1 MTKIKFLI
9 FLILGI
15 FIFHWVYKF
24 FAGPESIQ
32 LILNAKYKIFYLII
46 AHIPT
51 LYFDSL
57 AWLILMVKN
66 KLSMKTAFIITWI
79 SQTSGKVIPSGNITG
94 EFVRFYLA
102 RRSGQKFSEASS
114 TVLMDLFIATFSLF
128 IIGLAALIFIV
139 FSIKSNL
146 ILNQFQYLILA
157 FSLISFGT
165 LFFLLI
171 IRKRVISKFL
181 VSTKKF
187 EFLNK
192 KNIYNLL
199 RLDISLNKLS
209 QRKWRLLSAVVLRL
223 IGWIAGA
230 FEIYIFFWI
239 IGVDAKVTDVII
251 IESVTAII
259 RSAAFFIPSA
269 IGVQELAFV
278 IIGELVGFSSIVS
291 FSVAIGRRL
300 REIMVGIPAI
310 ITWIFIFRKQS
321 NHFN

>member
-1 MTKIKFLI
+1 MKKFKFFIFLI
-9 FLILGI
+9 FGI

-24 FAGPESIQ
+24 FAGPESIK

-51 LYFDSL
+51 LFFDTL
-57 AWLILMVKN
+57 AWAILMVKN
-66 KLSMKTAFIITWI
+66 KLSIKTTFVITWI
-79 SQTSGKVIPSGNITG
+79 SQTSGKFIPSGNITG

-102 RRSGQKFSEASS
+102 RRSGQKFSDASS
-114 TVLMDLFIATFSLF
+114 SVLMDLFIATFSLF
-128 IIGLAALIFIV
+128 IIGLLALIFIV
-139 FSIKSNL
+139 FSLKSNF
-146 ILNQFQYLILA
+146 ILDKYQYLIMALV
-157 FSLISFGT
+157 LISLGS

-171 IRKRVISKFL
+171 IRKRIISKL
-181 VSTKKF
+181 LASTKKF
-187 EFLNK
+187 EFLSK
-192 KNIYNLL
+192 KNVYNLI

-209 QRKWRLLSAVVLRL
+209 FRKKLLLSAITLRL

-230 FEIYIFFWI
+230 FEIYIFLWI

-278 IIGELVGFSSIVS
+278 IVGELVGYSGIVS
-291 FSVAIGRRL
+291 FSIAMGRRL

-310 ITWIFIFRKQS
+310 ITWIFIIKKQS
-321 NHFN
+321 NYLN

>member
-1 MTKIKFLI
+1 MTKIKFLF
-9 FLILGI
+9 FLALGI

-24 FAGPESIQ
+24 FAGPESIK
-32 LILNAKYKIFYLII
+32 LILNAKYKIFYLVI

-57 AWLILMVKN
+57 AWIILMKN

-79 SQTSGKVIPSGNITG
+79 SQTSGKFIPSGNITG

-102 RRSGQKFSEASS
+102 RRSGHKFSEASS

-128 IIGLAALIFIV
+128 LIGLAALIFIV
-139 FSIKSNL
+139 FSLKSNL

-157 FSLISFGT
+157 FSLISLGT

-181 VSTKKF
+181 VITKKI
-187 EFLNK
+187 EFLSK
-192 KNIYNLL
+192 KNIFNLL

-209 QRKWRLLSAVVLRL
+209 HRKWRLLNAVVLRL
-223 IGWIAGA
+223 MGWIAGA
-230 FEIYIFFWI
+230 FEIYVFLWV
-239 IGVDAKVTDVII
+239 IGVDAKISDVII

-278 IIGELVGFSSIVS
+278 IVGELVGYSSIVS

-310 ITWIFIFRKQS
+310 ITWIIIFRKQS

>member
-1 MTKIKFLI
+1 MTKIKFLL

-15 FIFHWVYKF
+15 FLFHWVYKF
-24 FAGPESIQ
+24 FAGPESIK
-32 LILNAKYKIFYLII
+32 LILNAKYEILYLII

-66 KLSMKTAFIITWI
+66 KLSTKTAFIITWI
-79 SQTSGKVIPSGNITG
+79 SQTSGKFIPSGNITG
-94 EFVRFYLA
+94 EFIRFYLA

-128 IIGLAALIFIV
+128 IIGLVALIFV
-139 FSIKSNL
+139 FFSIKSDL

-157 FSLISFGT
+157 FSLISLGT
-165 LFFLLI
+165 LFFVFI

-181 VSTKKF
+181 VRTKKF
-187 EFLNK
+187 QFLNK

-209 QRKWRLLSAVVLRL
+209 HRKFRLLSAVVLRL
-223 IGWIAGA
+223 IGWISGA

-239 IGVDAKVTDVII
+239 IGVDAKVTDVLI

-278 IIGELVGFSSIVS
+278 IVGELVGYSSIVS

-310 ITWIFIFRKQS
+310 IAWIFIFRKQS

>member
-1 MTKIKFLI
+1 MKKFKFLI
-9 FLILGI
+9 FLIFGI
-15 FIFHWVYKF
+15 FLFHWVYKF
-24 FAGPESIQ
+24 FAGPESIE
-32 LILNAKYKIFYLII
+32 LILNARFKIFYLII

-57 AWLILMVKN
+57 AWVILMVKN
-66 KLSMKTAFIITWI
+66 KLSTQTAFVITWI
-79 SQTSGKVIPSGNITG
+79 SQTSGKFIPSGNITG

-102 RRSGQKFSEASS
+102 RRSGQNFSEASS
-114 TVLMDLFIATFSLF
+114 TVLMDLFIATFSLL
-128 IIGLAALIFIV
+128 IIGLLSLMFIIF
-139 FSIKSNL
+139 SLKSNF

-157 FSLISFGT
+157 LFFIALGS
-165 LFFLLI
+165 LFFLLV
-171 IRKRVISKFL
+171 IRKRVISKLL

-192 KNIYNLL
+192 KNIFNLI
-199 RLDISLNKLS
+199 RLDLSLNKLS
-209 QRKWRLLSAVVLRL
+209 YRKGRLLSAVTLRL

-230 FEIYIFFWI
+230 FEIYIFLWI

-251 IESVTAII
+251 LESVTAII

-278 IIGELVGFSSIVS
+278 IVGELVGYSSIVS

-310 ITWIFIFRKQS
+310 ITWIFIIRKQS
-321 NHFN
+321 NYFN

>member
-1 MTKIKFLI
+1 MMKIKFLI

-32 LILNAKYKIFYLII
+32 LIMNAKYKIFYLII

-57 AWLILMVKN
+57 AWIMLMMKN
-66 KLSMKTAFIITWI
+66 KLSTKSAFIITWI
-79 SQTSGKVIPSGNITG
+79 SQTSGKFIPSGNITG

-102 RRSGQKFSEASS
+102 RRNGQKFSEASS

-139 FSIKSNL
+139 FSLKSNL

-157 FSLISFGT
+157 FSLISLGT

-181 VSTKKF
+181 VITKKF
-187 EFLNK
+187 EFLSK
-192 KNIYNLL
+192 KNIFNLL

-209 QRKWRLLSAVVLRL
+209 HRKWRLLNAVVLRL
-223 IGWIAGA
+223 MGWIAGA
-230 FEIYIFFWI
+230 FEIYVFFWV
-239 IGVDAKVTDVII
+239 IGVDAKITDVII

-278 IIGELVGFSSIVS
+278 IVGELVGYSSIVS

-300 REIMVGIPAI
+300 REIMVGIPSI
-310 ITWIFIFRKQS
+310 ITFIIIFRKQS

>member
-1 MTKIKFLI
+1 MAKIKFLI
-9 FLILGI
+9 FLILGF

-24 FAGPESIQ
+24 FAGPESIK

-46 AHIPT
+46 AHLPT

-57 AWLILMVKN
+57 AWIILMVKN
-66 KLSMKTAFIITWI
+66 KLSMTQAFVITWI
-79 SQTSGKVIPSGNITG
+79 SQTSGKFIPSGNITG
-94 EFVRFYLA
+94 EFVRFFLA
-102 RRSGQKFSEASS
+102 RKSGQKFSEASS

-146 ILNQFQYLILA
+146 IFNQFQYLILA
-157 FSLISFGT
+157 FSLISLGT

-209 QRKWRLLSAVVLRL
+209 HRKSRLLGAILLRL
-223 IGWIAGA
+223 IGWISGA

-251 IESVTAII
+251 IESVTSII

-269 IGVQELAFV
+269 IGIQELAFV
-278 IIGELVGFSSIVS
+278 IVGELVGYSSIVS

-321 NHFN
+321 NDFN

>member
-1 MTKIKFLI
+1 MTKIKFLF
-9 FLILGI
+9 FLALGI

-24 FAGPESIQ
+24 FAGPESIK
-32 LILNAKYKIFYLII
+32 LILNAKYKIFYLVI

-57 AWLILMVKN
+57 AWIILMKN

-79 SQTSGKVIPSGNITG
+79 SQTSGKFIPSGNITG

-102 RRSGQKFSEASS
+102 RRSGQNFSEASS

-128 IIGLAALIFIV
+128 LIGLAALIFIV
-139 FSIKSNL
+139 FSLKSNL

-157 FSLISFGT
+157 FSLISLGT

-181 VSTKKF
+181 VITKKI
-187 EFLNK
+187 EFLSK
-192 KNIYNLL
+192 KNIFNLL

-209 QRKWRLLSAVVLRL
+209 HRKWRLLNAVVLRL
-223 IGWIAGA
+223 MGWIAGA
-230 FEIYIFFWI
+230 FEIYVFFWV
-239 IGVDAKVTDVII
+239 IGVDAKITDVII

-278 IIGELVGFSSIVS
+278 IVGELVGYSSIVS

-310 ITWIFIFRKQS
+310 ITWIIIFRKQS

>member
-1 MTKIKFLI
+1 MTKIKFLF
-9 FLILGI
+9 FLALGI

-24 FAGPESIQ
+24 FAGPESIK
-32 LILNAKYKIFYLII
+32 LILNAKYKIFYLVI

-57 AWLILMVKN
+57 AWIILMKN

-79 SQTSGKVIPSGNITG
+79 SQTSGKFIPSGNITG

-102 RRSGQKFSEASS
+102 RRNGQKFSEASS

-128 IIGLAALIFIV
+128 LIGLAALIFIV
-139 FSIKSNL
+139 FSLKSNL

-157 FSLISFGT
+157 FSLISLGT

-181 VSTKKF
+181 VITKKF
-187 EFLNK
+187 EFLSK
-192 KNIYNLL
+192 KNIFNLL

-209 QRKWRLLSAVVLRL
+209 HRKWRLLSAVVLRL

-230 FEIYIFFWI
+230 FEIYIFFL
-239 IGVDAKVTDVII
+239 DY
-251 IESVTAII
+251 
-259 RSAAFFIPSA
+259 RC
-269 IGVQELAFV
+269 
-278 IIGELVGFSSIVS
+278 
-291 FSVAIGRRL
+291 
-300 REIMVGIPAI
+300 
-310 ITWIFIFRKQS
+310 
-321 NHFN
+321 

>member
-1 MTKIKFLI
+1 MKKFKFLI
-9 FLILGI
+9 FLIIGI

-24 FAGPESIQ
+24 FAGPESIK
-32 LILNAKYKIFYLII
+32 LILDAKYKIFYLII

-57 AWLILMVKN
+57 AWTTLMIKN
-66 KLSMKTAFIITWI
+66 KLSMKKSLLITWI
-79 SQTSGKVIPSGNITG
+79 SQTSGKFIPTGNITG
-94 EFVRFYLA
+94 EFLRFYFA

-128 IIGLAALIFIV
+128 IIGLVTLIFII
-139 FSIKSNL
+139 FSFKSNF

-157 FSLISFGT
+157 FFLISLGLL
-165 LFFLLI
+165 LFVLI
-171 IRKRVISKFL
+171 IRKRIISKFL
-181 VSTKKF
+181 VSTKKI

-192 KNIYNLL
+192 RSIFNLL

-209 QRKWRLLSAVVLRL
+209 YKKGRLLSAVAFRL
-223 IGWIAGA
+223 IGWISGA
-230 FEIYIFFWI
+230 LEIYVFFLI
-239 IGVDAKVTDVII
+239 IGMDTKVTDVII

-278 IIGELVGFSSIVS
+278 IVGELVGYSSIVS

-310 ITWIFIFRKQS
+310 ITWIFIFRTKS
-321 NHFN
+321 N

>member
-1 MTKIKFLI
+1 MKKFKFFIFLI
-9 FLILGI
+9 FGI

-24 FAGPESIQ
+24 FAGPESIK

-51 LYFDSL
+51 LFFDTL
-57 AWLILMVKN
+57 AWAILMVKN
-66 KLSMKTAFIITWI
+66 KLSIKTTFVITWI
-79 SQTSGKVIPSGNITG
+79 SQTSGKFIPSGNITG

-102 RRSGQKFSEASS
+102 RRSGQKFSDASS
-114 TVLMDLFIATFSLF
+114 SVLMDLFIATFSLF
-128 IIGLAALIFIV
+128 IIGLLALIFIV
-139 FSIKSNL
+139 FSLKSNF
-146 ILNQFQYLILA
+146 ILDKYQYLIMALV
-157 FSLISFGT
+157 LISLGS

-171 IRKRVISKFL
+171 IRKRIISKL
-181 VSTKKF
+181 LASTKKI
-187 EFLNK
+187 EFLSK
-192 KNIYNLL
+192 KNVYNLI

-209 QRKWRLLSAVVLRL
+209 YRKKLLLSAITLRL

-230 FEIYIFFWI
+230 FEIYIFLWI

-278 IIGELVGFSSIVS
+278 IVGELVGYSGIVS
-291 FSVAIGRRL
+291 FSIAMGRRL

-310 ITWIFIFRKQS
+310 ITWIFIIRKQS
-321 NHFN
+321 NYLN

>member
-9 FLILGI
+9 FLILGF

-24 FAGPESIQ
+24 FAGPESIK

-57 AWLILMVKN
+57 AWTILMVKN
-66 KLSMKTAFIITWI
+66 KLSTTQAFVITWI
-79 SQTSGKVIPSGNITG
+79 SQTSGKFIPSGNITG
-94 EFVRFYLA
+94 EFVRFFLA

-157 FSLISFGT
+157 FSLISSGT

-181 VSTKKF
+181 VCTKKF

-209 QRKWRLLSAVVLRL
+209 HRKSRLLGAILLRL
-223 IGWIAGA
+223 IGWISGA

-251 IESVTAII
+251 IESVTSII

-269 IGVQELAFV
+269 IGIQELAFV
-278 IIGELVGFSSIVS
+278 IVGELVGYSSIVS

-321 NHFN
+321 NDFN

>member
-1 MTKIKFLI
+1 MTKIKFLF
-9 FLILGI
+9 FLALGI

-24 FAGPESIQ
+24 FAGPESIK
-32 LILNAKYKIFYLII
+32 LILNAKYKIFYLVI

-57 AWLILMVKN
+57 AWIILMKN

-79 SQTSGKVIPSGNITG
+79 SQTSGKFIPSGNITG

-102 RRSGQKFSEASS
+102 RRSGQNFSEASS

-128 IIGLAALIFIV
+128 LIGLAALIFIV
-139 FSIKSNL
+139 FSLKSNL

-157 FSLISFGT
+157 FSLISLGT

-181 VSTKKF
+181 VITKKI
-187 EFLNK
+187 EFLSK
-192 KNIYNLL
+192 KNIFNLL

-209 QRKWRLLSAVVLRL
+209 RRKWRLLNAVVLRL
-223 IGWIAGA
+223 MGWVAGA
-230 FEIYIFFWI
+230 FEIYVFLWV
-239 IGVDAKVTDVII
+239 IGVDAKISDVII

-278 IIGELVGFSSIVS
+278 IVGELVGYSSIVS

-310 ITWIFIFRKQS
+310 ITWIIIFRKQS

>member
-1 MTKIKFLI
+1 MKKFEFFI

-24 FAGPESIQ
+24 FAGPESLK
-32 LILNAKYKIFYLII
+32 LILNAKYKIFYLVI
-46 AHIPT
+46 AHLPT
-51 LYFDSL
+51 LYFDTL
-57 AWLILMVKN
+57 AWAILMVKN
-66 KLSMKTAFIITWI
+66 KLSIKTTFVITWI
-79 SQTSGKVIPSGNITG
+79 SQTSGKFIPSGNITG

-102 RRSGQKFSEASS
+102 RKSGQKFSEASS
-114 TVLMDLFIATFSLF
+114 SVLMDLFIATFSLF
-128 IIGLAALIFIV
+128 IIGLLALLFIV
-139 FSIKSNL
+139 FSLKSNF
-146 ILNQFQYLILA
+146 ILDQYQYLILA
-157 FSLISFGT
+157 LFLIFLGSLI
-165 LFFLLI
+165 FLLI
-171 IRKRVISKFL
+171 IRNRIISKLL
-181 VSTKKF
+181 VSTKKLK
-187 EFLNK
+187 FLSK
-192 KNIYNLL
+192 EKIFNLI

-209 QRKWRLLSAVVLRL
+209 YRKKRLLSAVTLRL

-230 FEIYIFFWI
+230 FEIYIFLWI
-239 IGVDAKVTDVII
+239 IGIDAKVTDVVI

-278 IIGELVGFSSIVS
+278 IVGELVGYSSIVS

>member
-1 MTKIKFLI
+1 MTKIKFLF
-9 FLILGI
+9 FLALGI

-24 FAGPESIQ
+24 FAGPESIK
-32 LILNAKYKIFYLII
+32 LILNAKYKIFYLVI

-57 AWLILMVKN
+57 AWIILMKN

-79 SQTSGKVIPSGNITG
+79 SQTSGKFIPSGNITG

-102 RRSGQKFSEASS
+102 RRSGQNFSEASS

-128 IIGLAALIFIV
+128 LIGLAALIFIV
-139 FSIKSNL
+139 FSLKSNL

-157 FSLISFGT
+157 FSLISLGT

-181 VSTKKF
+181 VITKKI
-187 EFLNK
+187 EFLSK
-192 KNIYNLL
+192 KNIFNLL

-209 QRKWRLLSAVVLRL
+209 HRKWRLLNAVVLRL
-223 IGWIAGA
+223 MGWIAGA
-230 FEIYIFFWI
+230 FEIYVFLWV
-239 IGVDAKVTDVII
+239 IGVDAKITDVII

-278 IIGELVGFSSIVS
+278 IVGELVGYSSIVS

-310 ITWIFIFRKQS
+310 ITWIIIFRKQS

>member
-1 MTKIKFLI
+1 MEKIKFLI
-9 FLILGI
+9 FLILGF

-24 FAGPESIQ
+24 FAGPESIK

-57 AWLILMVKN
+57 AWIILMVKN
-66 KLSMKTAFIITWI
+66 KLSTTQAFVITWI
-79 SQTSGKVIPSGNITG
+79 SQTSGKFIPSGNITG
-94 EFVRFYLA
+94 EFVRFFLA

-128 IIGLAALIFIV
+128 IIGLSALIFIV

-146 ILNQFQYLILA
+146 ISNQFQYLILA
-157 FSLISFGT
+157 FSLISLGT

-187 EFLNK
+187 KFLNK

-209 QRKWRLLSAVVLRL
+209 HRKWRLLGAILLRL
-223 IGWIAGA
+223 TGWISGA
-230 FEIYIFFWI
+230 FEIYIFF
-239 IGVDAKVTDVII
+239 G
-251 IESVTAII
+251 
-259 RSAAFFIPSA
+259 
-269 IGVQELAFV
+269 L
-278 IIGELVGFSSIVS
+278 
-291 FSVAIGRRL
+291 
-300 REIMVGIPAI
+300 
-310 ITWIFIFRKQS
+310 
-321 NHFN
+321 

>member
-1 MTKIKFLI
+1 MTKIKFLF
-9 FLILGI
+9 FLALGI

-24 FAGPESIQ
+24 FAGPESIK
-32 LILNAKYKIFYLII
+32 LILNAKYKIFYLVI

-57 AWLILMVKN
+57 AWIILMKN

-79 SQTSGKVIPSGNITG
+79 SQTSGKFIPSGNITG

-102 RRSGQKFSEASS
+102 RRSGQNFSEASS

-128 IIGLAALIFIV
+128 LIGLAALIFIV
-139 FSIKSNL
+139 FSLKSNL

-157 FSLISFGT
+157 FSLISLGT

-181 VSTKKF
+181 VITKKI
-187 EFLNK
+187 EFLSK
-192 KNIYNLL
+192 KNIFNLL

-209 QRKWRLLSAVVLRL
+209 HRKWRLLNAVVLRL
-223 IGWIAGA
+223 MGWIAGA
-230 FEIYIFFWI
+230 FEIYVFLWV
-239 IGVDAKVTDVII
+239 IGVDAKITDVII
-251 IESVTAII
+251 IESVTAIV

-278 IIGELVGFSSIVS
+278 IVGELVGYSSIVS

-310 ITWIFIFRKQS
+310 ITWIIIFRKQS

>member
-1 MTKIKFLI
+1 MTKIKFLF
-9 FLILGI
+9 FLALGI

-24 FAGPESIQ
+24 FAGPESIK
-32 LILNAKYKIFYLII
+32 LIFNAKYKIFYLVI

-57 AWLILMVKN
+57 AWIILMKN
-66 KLSMKTAFIITWI
+66 KLSTKTAFIITWI
-79 SQTSGKVIPSGNITG
+79 SQTSGKFIPSGNITG

-102 RRSGQKFSEASS
+102 RRNGQKFSEASS

-128 IIGLAALIFIV
+128 LIGLAALIFII
-139 FSIKSNL
+139 FSLKSNL

-157 FSLISFGT
+157 FSLISLGT

-181 VSTKKF
+181 VITKKF
-187 EFLNK
+187 EFLSK
-192 KNIYNLL
+192 KNIFNLL

-209 QRKWRLLSAVVLRL
+209 HRKLCLLNAVVLRL
-223 IGWIAGA
+223 MGWIAGA
-230 FEIYIFFWI
+230 FEIYVFFLI
-239 IGVDAKVTDVII
+239 IGVDAKITDVII

-278 IIGELVGFSSIVS
+278 IVGELVGYSSIVS

-310 ITWIFIFRKQS
+310 ITWIIIFRKQS

>member
-1 MTKIKFLI
+1 MKKFKFFIFLI
-9 FLILGI
+9 FGI

-24 FAGPESIQ
+24 FAGPESIK

-51 LYFDSL
+51 LFFDTL
-57 AWLILMVKN
+57 AWAILMVKN
-66 KLSMKTAFIITWI
+66 KLSIKTTFVITWI
-79 SQTSGKVIPSGNITG
+79 SQTSGKFIPSGNITG

-102 RRSGQKFSEASS
+102 RRSGQKFSDASS
-114 TVLMDLFIATFSLF
+114 SVLMDLFIATFSLF
-128 IIGLAALIFIV
+128 IIGLLALIFIV
-139 FSIKSNL
+139 FSLKSNF
-146 ILNQFQYLILA
+146 ILDKYQYLIMALV
-157 FSLISFGT
+157 LISLGS

-171 IRKRVISKFL
+171 IRKRIISKL
-181 VSTKKF
+181 LASTKKF
-187 EFLNK
+187 EFLSK
-192 KNIYNLL
+192 KNVYNLI

-209 QRKWRLLSAVVLRL
+209 YRKKLLLSAITLRL

-230 FEIYIFFWI
+230 FEIYIFLWI

-278 IIGELVGFSSIVS
+278 IVGELVGYSGIVS
-291 FSVAIGRRL
+291 FSIAMGRRL

-310 ITWIFIFRKQS
+310 ITWIFIIRKQS
-321 NHFN
+321 NYLN

>member
-1 MTKIKFLI
+1 MMKIKFLI

-57 AWLILMVKN
+57 AWIILMMKN
-66 KLSMKTAFIITWI
+66 KLSTKTAFIITWI
-79 SQTSGKVIPSGNITG
+79 SQTSGKFIPSGNITG

-102 RRSGQKFSEASS
+102 RRNGQKFSEASS

-128 IIGLAALIFIV
+128 LIGLAALIFIV
-139 FSIKSNL
+139 FSLKSNL

-157 FSLISFGT
+157 FSLISLGT

-181 VSTKKF
+181 VITKKF
-187 EFLNK
+187 EFLSK
-192 KNIYNLL
+192 KNIFNLL

-209 QRKWRLLSAVVLRL
+209 HRKWRLLNAVVLRL
-223 IGWIAGA
+223 MGWIAGA
-230 FEIYIFFWI
+230 FEIYVFFWV
-239 IGVDAKVTDVII
+239 IGVDAKITDVII

-278 IIGELVGFSSIVS
+278 IVGELVGYSSIVS

-310 ITWIFIFRKQS
+310 ITWIIIFRKQS

>member
-1 MTKIKFLI
+1 MKKFKFFIFLI
-9 FLILGI
+9 FGI

-24 FAGPESIQ
+24 FAGPESIK

-51 LYFDSL
+51 LFFDTL
-57 AWLILMVKN
+57 AWSILMVKN
-66 KLSMKTAFIITWI
+66 KLSIKTTFVITWI
-79 SQTSGKVIPSGNITG
+79 SQTSGKFIPSGNITG

-102 RRSGQKFSEASS
+102 RRSGQKFSDASS
-114 TVLMDLFIATFSLF
+114 SVLMDLFIATFSLF
-128 IIGLAALIFIV
+128 IIGLLALIFIV
-139 FSIKSNL
+139 FSLKSNF
-146 ILNQFQYLILA
+146 ILDKYQYLIMALV
-157 FSLISFGT
+157 LISLGS

-171 IRKRVISKFL
+171 IRKRIISKL
-181 VSTKKF
+181 LASTKKF
-187 EFLNK
+187 EFLSK
-192 KNIYNLL
+192 KNVYNLI

-209 QRKWRLLSAVVLRL
+209 YRKKRLLSAVLLRL

-230 FEIYIFFWI
+230 FEIYIFLWI

-278 IIGELVGFSSIVS
+278 IVGELVGYSGIVS
-291 FSVAIGRRL
+291 FSIAMGRRL

-310 ITWIFIFRKQS
+310 ITWIFIIKKQS
-321 NHFN
+321 NYLN

>member
-1 MTKIKFLI
+1 MKKFKFFIFLI
-9 FLILGI
+9 FGI

-24 FAGPESIQ
+24 FAGPESIK

-51 LYFDSL
+51 LFFDTL
-57 AWLILMVKN
+57 AWAILMVKN
-66 KLSMKTAFIITWI
+66 KLSIKTTFVITWI
-79 SQTSGKVIPSGNITG
+79 SQTSGKFIPSGNITG

-102 RRSGQKFSEASS
+102 RRSGQKFSDASS
-114 TVLMDLFIATFSLF
+114 SVLMDLFIATFSLF
-128 IIGLAALIFIV
+128 IIGLLALIFIV
-139 FSIKSNL
+139 FSLKSNF
-146 ILNQFQYLILA
+146 ILDKYQYLIMALV
-157 FSLISFGT
+157 LISLGS

-171 IRKRVISKFL
+171 IRKRIISKL
-181 VSTKKF
+181 LASTKKI
-187 EFLNK
+187 EFLSK
-192 KNIYNLL
+192 KNVYNLI

-209 QRKWRLLSAVVLRL
+209 YRKKLLLSAITLRL

-230 FEIYIFFWI
+230 FEIYIFLWI

-278 IIGELVGFSSIVS
+278 IVGELVGYSGIVS
-291 FSVAIGRRL
+291 FSIAMGRRL

-310 ITWIFIFRKQS
+310 ITWIFIIKKQS
-321 NHFN
+321 NYLN

>member
-1 MTKIKFLI
+1 MKKFKFFIFLI
-9 FLILGI
+9 FGI

-24 FAGPESIQ
+24 FAGPESIK

-51 LYFDSL
+51 LFFDTL
-57 AWLILMVKN
+57 AWSILMVKN
-66 KLSMKTAFIITWI
+66 KLSIKTTFVITWI
-79 SQTSGKVIPSGNITG
+79 SQTSGKFIPSGNITG

-102 RRSGQKFSEASS
+102 RRSGQKFSDASS
-114 TVLMDLFIATFSLF
+114 SVLMDLFIATFSLF
-128 IIGLAALIFIV
+128 IIGLLALIFIV
-139 FSIKSNL
+139 FSLKSNF
-146 ILNQFQYLILA
+146 ILDKYQYLIMALV
-157 FSLISFGT
+157 LISLGS

-171 IRKRVISKFL
+171 IRKRIISKL
-181 VSTKKF
+181 LASTKKF
-187 EFLNK
+187 EFLSK
-192 KNIYNLL
+192 KNVYNLI

-209 QRKWRLLSAVVLRL
+209 FRKKLLLSAITLRL

-230 FEIYIFFWI
+230 FEIYIFLWI

-278 IIGELVGFSSIVS
+278 IVGELVGYSGIVS
-291 FSVAIGRRL
+291 FSIAMGRRL

-310 ITWIFIFRKQS
+310 ITWIFIIKKQS
-321 NHFN
+321 NYLN